1 MSSAGTV
8 ADIKSRLPVTEIVG
22 ETVTLKKAGSTWKGL
37 CPFHTERTP
46 SFTVSPERESW
57 HCFGCGEH
65 GDIFTFVMKRDGLDF
80 REALNRLAERAGVEV
95 SARGAREDK
104 HRKRL
109 RDALEAAIAWYRE
122 VLRQARQA
130 EPARRYLAERGFSEE
145 TLDQFAVGFA
155 PDSWDAL
162 VKRLAARGFSSED
175 MIAAGLASAG
185 SRGRPVDRF
194 RRRIIVP
201 IRDAAGK
208 AVGLGGR
215 IMPDGEGPKY
225 LNSPAT
231 SLFDKSKT
239 LYGIDRARTAIRREK
254 LAVIVEGYTDVMAAH
269 QAGFTNVVASLG
281 TALTSGQVE
290 LATRYADSIALAYD
304 VDLAGEAATQRG
316 LLEELGP
323 SQSVTRVRVV
333 RIPAGKD
340 PDELIRTDP
349 DGWRQAVVEAK
360 PVVEYFMD
368 RVAADVDISTVGGR
382 REMASRVLA
391 ILQRVGDPVEQDLYL
406 QQLSKTVQVDERVL
420 RDALRRPR
428 VRRQAPTAS
437 AAVGPGT
444 PILDALET
452 ETLALLILH
461 PGLTAELASNPLP
474 FGRPEATAL
483 AEAWTAWVAAETGAG
498 SRDLEAFV
506 GELDPISADL
516 ARVVMHAAGTG
527 PRHEPAVAAEALR
540 ISRLRLRRARIEEA
554 IGDGRHLLE
563 DAERDGDR
571 ELLEQIETHII
582 QLGREKAD
590 VTRQLVTP
598 AVLALGGPR

>member
-1 MSSAGTV
+1 
-8 ADIKSRLPVTEIVG
+8 
-22 ETVTLKKAGSTWKGL
+22 
-37 CPFHTERTP
+37 
-46 SFTVSPERESW
+46 
-57 HCFGCGEH
+57 
-65 GDIFTFVMKRDGLDF
+65 
-80 REALNRLAERAGVEV
+80 
-95 SARGAREDK
+95 
-104 HRKRL
+104 
-109 RDALEAAIAWYRE
+109 
-122 VLRQARQA
+122 
-130 EPARRYLAERGFSEE
+130 
-145 TLDQFAVGFA
+145 
-155 PDSWDAL
+155 
-162 VKRLAARGFSSED
+162 
-175 MIAAGLASAG
+175 
-185 SRGRPVDRF
+185 
-194 RRRIIVP
+194 
-201 IRDAAGK
+201 
-208 AVGLGGR
+208 
-215 IMPDGEGPKY
+215 
-225 LNSPAT
+225 
-231 SLFDKSKT
+231 LFDKSKT

-281 TALTSGQVE
+281 TALTSGQVQ

-323 SQSVTRVRVV
+323 NQSVTRVRVV

-349 DGWRQAVVEAK
+349 DGWHQAVVEAK

-428 VRRQAPTAS
+428 VRRRAATTSAP
-437 AAVGPGT
+437 VGPGT

-483 AEAWTAWVAAETGAG
+483 AEAWTAWVAAGTGDG
-498 SRDLEAFV
+498 PRDLEAFV

-516 ARVVMHAAGTG
+516 ARVVIHAAGAG

-571 ELLEQIETHII
+571 ELLGQIETHII

-590 VTRQLVTP
+590 VTRQLATP
-598 AVLALGGPR
+598 AVPAQGGS

>member
-1 MSSAGTV
+1 
-8 ADIKSRLPVTEIVG
+8 
-22 ETVTLKKAGSTWKGL
+22 
-37 CPFHTERTP
+37 
-46 SFTVSPERESW
+46 
-57 HCFGCGEH
+57 
-65 GDIFTFVMKRDGLDF
+65 
-80 REALNRLAERAGVEV
+80 
-95 SARGAREDK
+95 
-104 HRKRL
+104 
-109 RDALEAAIAWYRE
+109 
-122 VLRQARQA
+122 
-130 EPARRYLAERGFSEE
+130 
-145 TLDQFAVGFA
+145 
-155 PDSWDAL
+155 
-162 VKRLAARGFSSED
+162 
-175 MIAAGLASAG
+175 
-185 SRGRPVDRF
+185 
-194 RRRIIVP
+194 
-201 IRDAAGK
+201 
-208 AVGLGGR
+208 
-215 IMPDGEGPKY
+215 MPDGDGPKY

-304 VDLAGEAATQRG
+304 VDLAGEAATERG

-368 RVAADVDISTVGGR
+368 RVEADVDISTVGGR

-406 QQLSKTVQVDERVL
+406 QQLSRTVQVDERVL

-428 VRRQAPTAS
+428 VRRRPPTTSAP
-437 AAVGPGT
+437 VGPGT

-483 AEAWTAWVAAETGAG
+483 AEAWTAWVAAETGDG

-516 ARVVMHAAGTG
+516 ARVVIQAAGAG

-540 ISRLRLRRARIEEA
+540 VCRLRLRRARIEEA

-571 ELLEQIETHII
+571 ELLGQIETHII

-590 VTRQLVTP
+590 VTRQLATP
-598 AVLALGGPR
+598 AVPAQGGS

>member
-145 TLDQFAVGFA
+145 TLDQFAIGFA

-194 RRRIIVP
+194 RGRIIVP

-215 IMPDGEGPKY
+215 IMPEGEGPKY

-349 DGWRQAVVEAK
+349 DRWRQAVAEAK

-428 VRRQAPTAS
+428 VRRRPSTTS
-437 AAVGPGT
+437 TPVGPGT

-483 AEAWTAWVAAETGAG
+483 ADAWTAWVAAETGTG

-516 ARVVMHAAGTG
+516 ARVVIHAAGAG

-540 ISRLRLRRARIEEA
+540 VCRLRLRRARIEEA

-571 ELLEQIETHII
+571 ELLGQIETHII

-590 VTRQLVTP
+590 VTRQLATP
-598 AVLALGGPR
+598 AVPAQGGS